1 MPGQVQAFQEA
12 CPPYP
17 PNLWTL
23 PHRRLEAA
31 AGSGADVETAAVTT
45 GALAPQTSTDEF
57 QQHIAVAR
65 QRRRCRTRLS
75 PPPRRAATGQSREPA
90 GIVSTVASPGMFEGA
105 GITDTMTR
113 RLSIPVPKAPAC
125 VTRMAEEGTP
135 LRISSRRT
143 TSARSAAVLGVSPAS
158 LSLPAWIITIAPL
171 PAFRA
176 ALATTSAATGDSS
189 ELLGRKNT
197 AALGNPAS
205 SPKGSRAMVIS
216 WAVVGS
222 DGEATRSRV
231 PKASVNIGNSS
242 AVAVPGIQ
250 DGDLL
255 RIAGDRL
262 VKAVIRQRQIGRPR
276 LMS

>member
-1 MPGQVQAFQEA
+1 
-12 CPPYP
+12 
-17 PNLWTL
+17 
-23 PHRRLEAA
+23 
-31 AGSGADVETAAVTT
+31 
-45 GALAPQTSTDEF
+45 
-57 QQHIAVAR
+57 
-65 QRRRCRTRLS
+65 
-75 PPPRRAATGQSREPA
+75 
-90 GIVSTVASPGMFEGA
+90 MFEGA

-125 VTRMAEEGTP
+125 IARMAEEGTP

-143 TSARSAAVLGVSPAS
+143 TSARSAAVVGVSPAS
-158 LSLPAWIITIAPL
+158 LSLLAWIITIVPL

-176 ALATTSAATGDSS
+176 ALAMTSAATGDNS

-197 AALGNPAS
+197 AALGNTACS
-205 SPKGSRAMVIS
+205 SKGSRAMVVG

-231 PKASVNIGNSS
+231 PKVSVNMGNSS

-255 RIAGDRL
+255 QIAGERWSG
-262 VKAVIRQRQIGRPR
+262 Q
-276 LMS
+276 